1 MEATPS
7 AGWRW
12 ISGLLLYEAM
22 ADEVASFDA
31 PSVLR
36 AIGGVW
42 SAVLIA
48 WAADRRDVVYVRD
61 ELRSVVRLTLVD

>member
-1 MEATPS
+1 
-7 AGWRW
+7 
-12 ISGLLLYEAM
+12 M

-36 AIGGVW
+36 TIGGVW
-42 SAVLIA
+42 SAALIA
-48 WAADRRDVVYVRD
+48 WAADRRDVGYVRD